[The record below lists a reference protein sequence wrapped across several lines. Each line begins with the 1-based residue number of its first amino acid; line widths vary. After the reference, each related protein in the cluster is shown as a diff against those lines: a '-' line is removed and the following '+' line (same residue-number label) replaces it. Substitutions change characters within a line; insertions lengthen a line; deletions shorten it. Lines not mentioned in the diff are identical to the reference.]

1 MMDADLATFR
11 FRNITVDGSTPILGN
26 VRAIGGDGRVIFFD
40 QHGSVGWRI
49 WLNKLTEASGTSF
62 FPPVEEVDAD
72 FLREKLF
79 FETLPHEDLRDYQ
92 NQYIAIHGQRIADH
106 DHDLYALT
114 NRFFSTWGHVPVYIT
129 FVGAKPR
136 HFIPGPILL

>member
-1 MMDADLATFR
+1 MDADLATFR
-11 FRNITVDGSTPILGN
+11 ITIDSLTPTVGN
-26 VRAIGGDGRVIFFD
+26 VRALGGDARVIFFGWS
-40 QHGSVGWRI
+40 GSVGRMI
-49 WLNKLTEASGTSF
+49 WTNNLLGTSGTVL

-79 FETLPHEDLRDYQ
+79 FETLAHEDLRGYR
-92 NQYIAIHGQRIADH
+92 NQYIAIHGRGIVDH

-114 NRFFSTWGHVPVYIT
+114 NRFFSARGHVPVYIT
-129 FVGAKPR
+129 FIGAKPR